1 MTDNTD
7 TFHDMAHPV
16 GGPSKPI
23 PDTKPT
29 TNTVTTESDVLK
41 MYDSFDDM
49 ELQDD
54 LIRGVYAYGFE
65 NPSKIQQLAIVPMS
79 KHTDILAQSQSGT
92 GKTGAFT
99 IGSLSVVDITIKVP
113 QVLVICPTRELSQQ
127 TERVARGLGNFM
139 GLKTL
144 SATGGNQLR
153 SDINIL
159 KGGAQFIV
167 GTPGRIFDLIRRG
180 DLNIDNIKYVILDE
194 ADQMLEDLFAE
205 QIKAILDNKFPTT
218 TRLSLFS
225 ATMPA
230 NVLDIAE
237 NYLNNP
243 VRILLPPDEVTLE
256 GIKQYFVSLE
266 REDWKLPVLLDLY
279 QQITVNQCLIYVNK
293 RQKAEWLAKQLAT
306 QGFTLEYIHGEMD
319 VGERKKRMDDF
330 RTGAVRV
337 LISTDLLARGIDVQQ
352 VSMVIN
358 FEMPVQRENYV
369 HRIGRSG
376 RYGKKGVAI
385 NLISGEE
392 MNAVKE
398 IERTY
403 STTIQELP
411 EDLSVISLN

>member
-1 MTDNTD
+1 
-7 TFHDMAHPV
+7 
-16 GGPSKPI
+16 
-23 PDTKPT
+23 
-29 TNTVTTESDVLK
+29 
-41 MYDSFDDM
+41 
-49 ELQDD
+49 
-54 LIRGVYAYGFE
+54 
-65 NPSKIQQLAIVPMS
+65 
-79 KHTDILAQSQSGT
+79 
-92 GKTGAFT
+92 
-99 IGSLSVVDITIKVP
+99 
-113 QVLVICPTRELSQQ
+113 
-127 TERVARGLGNFM
+127 
-139 GLKTL
+139 
-144 SATGGNQLR
+144 
-153 SDINIL
+153 
-159 KGGAQFIV
+159 
-167 GTPGRIFDLIRRG
+167 
-180 DLNIDNIKYVILDE
+180 
-194 ADQMLEDLFAE
+194 
-205 QIKAILDNKFPTT
+205 
-218 TRLSLFS
+218 
-225 ATMPA
+225 MPP